1 MGYVKMSRV
10 SMIIDGE
17 NGWEG
22 LTARLAAILQPRDV
36 LTLQGDLGAG
46 KTAFTRI
53 LIHTLAGDTEVEVPS
68 PTFTLVQTYDLAQF
82 SLWHFDLYR
91 LPEKEI
97 DILELGWD
105 DVRRD
110 GVAVVEWPERLG
122 SLLPQNRLE
131 IIIRFVKDSDNKREV
146 ELVPHGDWI
155 PRFKEI

>member
-1 MGYVKMSRV
+1 MSRTA
-10 SMIIDGE
+10 MIIDGE

-22 LTARLAAILQPRDV
+22 LVQRIAAILQPRDV

-46 KTAFTRI
+46 KTAFTRV
-53 LIHTLAGDTEVEVPS
+53 LIRHLSGDAEAEVPS
-68 PTFTLVQTYDLAQF
+68 PTFTLVQTYDLPSF

-91 LPEKEI
+91 LAEKEI

-122 SLLPQNRLE
+122 GLLPKNRLE
-131 IIIRFVKDSDNKREV
+131 IIIRFAKDSDNKREV
-146 ELVPHGDWI
+146 ELVPHGDWAA
-155 PRFKEI
+155 RLKET